1 MTNTIKVRYTMNTE
15 EAITMENRIIEAA
28 KQVFVR
34 KGYEATKMGDIATE
48 AGIGRTALH
57 YYYRTK
63 DMLFDA
69 IFDQLMGAL
78 LPNLEVIMDKEVP
91 FLEKLPKIIEQYA
104 KTLRMNPLFPIFV
117 INELQRDPEHI
128 YGSILKDP
136 SRVKPILRLQAQIK
150 EEMEQG
156 LIRQMPLI
164 YTATTLIS
172 LLIFP
177 LLVRNPV
184 TSIFLDGNAE
194 KFDAFLEERIP
205 FVTDIMIRLLTPDNT
220 NPNK

>member
-1 MTNTIKVRYTMNTE
+1 MTNAIKVRYTMNTE

-69 IFDQLMGAL
+69 IFDQLMDAL
-78 LPNLEVIMDKEVP
+78 LPNLEVIMDEEVP

-205 FVTDIMIRLLTPDNT
+205 FVTDIMIRLLMPDNT

>member
-1 MTNTIKVRYTMNTE
+1 MSSE

-57 YYYRTK
+57 YYFRTK

-69 IFDQLMGAL
+69 IFDQLMDAL
-78 LPNLEVIMDKEVP
+78 IPNLEVIMDEDLP
-91 FLEKLPKIIEQYA
+91 FLEKLPKIIAQYA
-104 KTLRMNPLFPIFV
+104 KTLRSNPLFPIFV

-136 SRVKPILRLQAQIK
+136 SRVKPIVRLQTQIK
-150 EEMEQG
+150 AEMKQG
-156 LIRQMPLI
+156 ILREMPLI

-184 TSIFLDGNAE
+184 TAIFLEGDTE

-205 FVTDIMIRLLTPDNT
+205 YVTDIMIRLLTPDSN

>member
-1 MTNTIKVRYTMNTE
+1 MSTE
-15 EAITMENRIIEAA
+15 EVITMENRILDAA

-34 KGYEATKMGDIATE
+34 KGYEATKMGDVATE

-69 IFDQLMGAL
+69 IFDQLMDTL
-78 LPNLEVIMDKEVP
+78 LPNLEVIMDEDAP

-104 KTLRMNPLFPIFV
+104 MTLRMNPLFPSFV
-117 INELQRDPEHI
+117 IDELQRDPEHI
-128 YGSILKDP
+128 YRSVLKDP
-136 SRVKPILRLQAQIK
+136 LRVKPIVRLQAQIL

-156 LIRQMPLI
+156 MIQKMPLI

-172 LLIFP
+172 LLVFP
-177 LLVRNPV
+177 TLVRYPV
-184 TSIFLDGNAE
+184 TSVFLDGDAA

-205 FVTDIMIRLLTPDNT
+205 FVTDIMIRLLSPDNN

>member
-1 MTNTIKVRYTMNTE
+1 MNTE
-15 EAITMENRIIEAA
+15 EVITMENRIIEAA

-69 IFDQLMGAL
+69 IFDQLMDAL
-78 LPNLEVIMDKEVP
+78 LPNLGVIMDEDLP
-91 FLEKLPKIIEQYA
+91 FLEKLPKIITQYA
-104 KTLRMNPLFPIFV
+104 KTLRSNPLFPIFV

-136 SRVKPILRLQAQIK
+136 SRVKPIVRLQTQIK
-150 EEMEQG
+150 AEMEQG
-156 LIRQMPLI
+156 ILRKMPLV

-184 TSIFLDGNAE
+184 TAIFLEGDTE

-205 FVTDIMIRLLTPDNT
+205 YVTDIMIRLLTPDSN

>member
-1 MTNTIKVRYTMNTE
+1 MSTE
-15 EAITMENRIIEAA
+15 ETITMENRIIEAA

-69 IFDQLMGAL
+69 IFDQLMDAL
-78 LPNLEVIMDKEVP
+78 LPNLEVIMDEDIP
-91 FLEKLPKIIEQYA
+91 FLKKLPKIIVQYA
-104 KTLRMNPLFPIFV
+104 KTLRSNPLFPIFV

-128 YGSILKDP
+128 YSSILKDP
-136 SRVKPILRLQAQIK
+136 SRVKPIVRLQAQITK
-150 EEMEQG
+150 EMEQG
-156 LIRQMPLI
+156 NLRKMPLV

-184 TSIFLDGNAE
+184 TAIFLEGDTE

-205 FVTDIMIRLLTPDNT
+205 YVTEIMIRLLTPDNN

>member
-1 MTNTIKVRYTMNTE
+1 MSSE

-69 IFDQLMGAL
+69 IFDQLMDAL
-78 LPNLEVIMDKEVP
+78 IPNLEVIMDEDLP
-91 FLEKLPKIIEQYA
+91 FLEKLPKIITQYA
-104 KTLRMNPLFPIFV
+104 KTLRSNPLFPIFV

-136 SRVKPILRLQAQIK
+136 SRVKPIVRLQTQIK
-150 EEMEQG
+150 AEMKQG
-156 LIRQMPLI
+156 ILREMPLI

-184 TSIFLDGNAE
+184 TAIFLEGDTD

-205 FVTDIMIRLLTPDNT
+205 YVTDIMIRLLTPDSN

>member
-1 MTNTIKVRYTMNTE
+1 MSTE
-15 EAITMENRIIEAA
+15 ETITMENRIIEAA

-69 IFDQLMGAL
+69 IFDQLMDAL
-78 LPNLEVIMDKEVP
+78 LPNLEVIMDEDIP
-91 FLEKLPKIIEQYA
+91 FLKKLPKIIVQYA
-104 KTLRMNPLFPIFV
+104 KTLRSNPLFPIFV

-128 YGSILKDP
+128 YSSVLKDP
-136 SRVKPILRLQAQIK
+136 SRVKPIVRLQAQITK
-150 EEMEQG
+150 EMEQG
-156 LIRQMPLI
+156 NLRKMPLV

-184 TSIFLDGNAE
+184 TAIFLEGDTE

-205 FVTDIMIRLLTPDNT
+205 YVTEIMIRLLTPDNN

>member
-1 MTNTIKVRYTMNTE
+1 MTTE
-15 EAITMENRIIEAA
+15 ESITMENRIIEAA

-78 LPNLEVIMDKEVP
+78 LPNLGIIMEQDLP
-91 FLEKLPKIIEQYA
+91 FLKKLPQVIEQYA
-104 KTLRMNPLFPIFV
+104 NTLRQNPLFPIFV

-128 YGSILKDP
+128 YRSVLKDP
-136 SRVKPILRLQAQIK
+136 SRVVPIVRLRAQIM

-156 LIRQMPLI
+156 IIRKMPLI

-177 LLVRNPV
+177 LLIRDPLTDV
-184 TSIFLDGNAE
+184 FLEGNAE
-194 KFDAFLEERIP
+194 QFDAFLEERIP
-205 FVTDIMIRLLTPDNT
+205 FVTDIMIRLFSPDSNY
-220 NPNK
+220 PIK

>member
-1 MTNTIKVRYTMNTE
+1 MTNAIKVRYTMNTE

-69 IFDQLMGAL
+69 IFDQLMDAL
-78 LPNLEVIMDKEVP
+78 LPNLEVIMDEEVP

>member
-1 MTNTIKVRYTMNTE
+1 MNAE

-57 YYYRTK
+57 YYFRTK

-69 IFDQLMGAL
+69 IFDQLMDSL
-78 LPNLEVIMDKEVP
+78 LPNLEVIMDADLP
-91 FLEKLPKIIEQYA
+91 FLQKLLKIIDQYA
-104 KTLRMNPLFPIFV
+104 KTLRSNPLFPIFV
-117 INELQRDPEHI
+117 INELQRDPENI
-128 YGSILKDP
+128 YRSILKDP
-136 SRVKPILRLQAQIK
+136 SRVKPIVRLQTQIK
-150 EEMEQG
+150 AEMEQG
-156 LIRQMPLI
+156 ILRKMPLI

-184 TSIFLDGNAE
+184 TAIFLEGDTE
-194 KFDAFLEERIP
+194 KFDTFLEERIP
-205 FVTDIMIRLLTPDNT
+205 YVTDIMIRLLTPDNHT
-220 NPNK
+220 QNK